1 MHMTAA
7 RCLQKIVQQV
17 QAIHYLPFNFHNMKT
32 KNTTGNDTQALI
44 NTDIPRIASL
54 EELNQKAQKA
64 LMQFEKTSS
73 TEDMKMYEDA
83 LESYA
88 IADSLSMGYAFFSK
102 YTEEVQAFARE

>member
-1 MHMTAA
+1 
-7 RCLQKIVQQV
+7 
-17 QAIHYLPFNFHNMKT
+17 MKT